1 MEHQYLNTIHIST
14 CKLSNFTGFRS
25 LKSAEGGSAVHIVTV
40 SFCIAQGELDGSAV
54 IQCVS
59 MCLTYTLST
68 NILFVAHVTLA
79 AVARRCGNAAS
90 IQTQVSEMLAHVNGV
105 VYRNRA

>member
-1 MEHQYLNTIHIST
+1 MA
-14 CKLSNFTGFRS
+14 C
-25 LKSAEGGSAVHIVTV
+25 
-40 SFCIAQGELDGSAV
+40 AV